1 MPIDGFLLLALF
13 AGLMLLRI
21 PVAFALLLSSILFF
35 LIDDRLVAWTISQ
48 RLFFGVD
55 SFVLLAV
62 PLFIL
67 TANIMNQSQVTARLI
82 ELTVA
87 IVGWIRGGLGMVNVG
102 VSMLFAGVS
111 GSSTADTAAVG
122 GVLIPQMVDRG
133 YDRGFTVAVTAASSV
148 IGTIIPPSI
157 QMIVWGSLT
166 NTSISAM
173 FLGGVIPGI
182 LIGFGQM
189 GIVYSVARKRGYP
202 KEEQLSVV
210 KIRRA
215 LLEASLALGIPLV
228 VIGGIVFGIVTATEA
243 AVLAVLYSLFLG
255 LVVYRTI
262 GVRDLPRIFRES
274 AALTAL
280 PLFALAAAS
289 VFGYLLSYFRVP
301 IVLEALLGDLPAA
314 LVLPFIVLCW
324 LIIGTFLDALPAM
337 VLMIPI
343 FAPLVESMGIDPVH
357 YGVVS
362 VMTLALGLVTPPYGL
377 CLLLAS
383 AIARLPALEAM
394 RALLPFFFCILGV
407 IGLCMVFPQLTLWLP
422 DQLLRLV
429 Q

>member
-1 MPIDGFLLLALF
+1 MIIDGILLLGVFAGFLLL
-13 AGLMLLRI
+13 RV
-21 PVAFALLLSSILFF
+21 PVAFSLLLSSIIFF
-35 LIDDRLVAWTISQ
+35 LIDERLVSWTISQ

-82 ELTVA
+82 DLTIA
-87 IVGWIRGGLGMVNVG
+87 IVGWVRGGLGMVNVG

-122 GVLIPQMVDRG
+122 GILIPQMVDRG
-133 YDRGFTVAVTAASSV
+133 YDKGFSVAVTAASSV

-189 GIVYSVARKRGYP
+189 GIVYTVARRNDYP
-202 KEEQLSVV
+202 KEERLSVV
-210 KIRRA
+210 KVRRA
-215 LLEASLALGIPLV
+215 LFQASLTLGIPAV
-228 VIGGIVFGIVTATEA
+228 VIGGIVFGVVTATEA
-243 AVLAVLYSLFLG
+243 AVLAVLYSLLLG

-262 GVRDLPRIFRES
+262 RIRDLPRVFRES
-274 AALTAL
+274 AELTAL

-301 IVLEALLGDLPAA
+301 FVLETLLGNLPAI

-324 LIIGTFLDALPAM
+324 LVVGTFLDALPAM
-337 VLMIPI
+337 VLMIPV

-383 AIARLPALEAM
+383 AVARIKILVAM

-407 IGLCMVFPQLTLWLP
+407 ICLCMAFPQLTLWLP
-422 DQLLRLV
+422 NQLLRLV